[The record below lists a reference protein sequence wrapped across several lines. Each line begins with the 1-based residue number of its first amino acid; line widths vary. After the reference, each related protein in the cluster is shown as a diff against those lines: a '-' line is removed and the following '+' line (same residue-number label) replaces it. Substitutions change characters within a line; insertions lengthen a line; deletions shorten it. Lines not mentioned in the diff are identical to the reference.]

1 MKNDISAQTSI
12 PVNAVGITFSQPS
25 NFNVY
30 YNYGSGIEATPVIVI
45 PNPTTS
51 TCTVSIENSDV
62 SPSLKCEYYDDDTSS
77 WVNINTTS
85 GIFTTSLVDSGGS
98 NPHVWTYT
106 INLSPSADLPTWG
119 NREFKVELAE
129 EFVDGS
135 KNVLVMN
142 ALPFE
147 FHTNLGFPPAPGF
160 IDQPENVSLTPT
172 GASFTTQFKAYN
184 SSIRDSS
191 WQYSDNYDVS
201 SPGTATWTNIYNTD
215 LGMNVFMAMSSGD
228 ILKYGGG
235 GGFGLSDTRLTS
247 TLEVSDSAYVPG
259 RKYRF
264 KAVAV

>member
-12 PVNAVGITFSQPS
+12 PVNTVGITFSQPS

-62 SPSLKCEYYDDDTSS
+62 APSLKCEYYDGSS
-77 WVNINTTS
+77 WININTTS

-98 NPHVWTYT
+98 NPHIWTYT

-119 NREFKVELAE
+119 NRSFKVELAAD
-129 EFVDGS
+129 FVDGS
-135 KNVLVMN
+135 KNVFVMN

-147 FHTNLGFPPAPGF
+147 FKTNLGFPPRPGF
-160 IDQPENVSLTPT
+160 TEQPENYSLTPS
-172 GASFTTQFKAYN
+172 GASFTTRFKSYN
-184 SSIRDSS
+184 SSIRGN
-191 WQYSDNYDVS
+191 WQYSDNYNVS
-201 SPGTATWTNIYNTD
+201 SPASATWTNITESSV
-215 LGMNVFMAMSSGD
+215 GMNETFSILISD
-228 ILKYGGG
+228 LLKYGGG
-235 GGFGLSDTRLTS
+235 GGFGLSYSVLSS
-247 TLEVSDSAYVPG
+247 TLEVSVSAYIAG